1 MVWTAHLIDSVKDQ
15 LRSFSYQ
22 LARFATRSLQSKD
35 NITVMILLLMKDT
48 ESILKERLAAETSGT
63 SYYKTDNITS
73 STSNGN
79 KELSL
84 ESPFIEVKGN
94 DDNNSADLE
103 YILLREAKVEEE
115 GIITKEAEEKDLKVA
130 SEDNSCVE
138 RR

>member
-35 NITVMILLLMKDT
+35 NITIMILLLMKDT

-63 SYYKTDNITS
+63 NYYKTDNITS

-84 ESPFIEVKGN
+84 ESPFIEVEDH

-103 YILLREAKVEEE
+103 HILLREAKDEEE
-115 GIITKEAEEKDLKVA
+115 GIASKKEAEEKDLKVA
-130 SEDNSCVE
+130 SEDDSCIE
-138 RR
+138 R